1 MSEFESHYK
10 EDFLPNRLNFDA
22 IVFAGCTMQELQILS
37 ISNLVINIILF
48 GFITKLLFGMFLVGT
63 GVAFPTTVATTW
75 CLAKLF
81 QRLKQG
87 KPKGYVKQSVLLWCE
102 DHQILQ
108 TPFIRRSGKWTVGRF
123 VR

>member
-1 MSEFESHYK
+1 MPQLSKK

-22 IVFAGCTMQELQILS
+22 VVFAGCTMQELQILA

-48 GFITKLLFGMFLVGT
+48 GFITEFLFGMFLIGM
-63 GVAFPTTVATTW
+63 GIAFPTTVGTVW
-75 CLAKLF
+75 CLAKIL

-87 KPKGYVKQSVLLWCE
+87 KPKGYVKQSILLWSE
-102 DHQILQ
+102 NKGILQ
-108 TPFIRRSGKWTVGRF
+108 TPFIRRSGKWTVGRY

>member
-1 MSEFESHYK
+1 MSQLENNNK

-22 IVFAGCTMQELQILS
+22 IVFAGCTMQELQIIT

-48 GFITKLLFGMFLVGT
+48 GSITKLLFGMFLVGM
-63 GVAFPTTVATTW
+63 GIAFPTTVGTTW
-75 CLAKLF
+75 CIAKIL

-87 KPKGYVKQSVLLWCE
+87 KPKGYVKQSILLWCE
-102 DHQILQ
+102 NKGFLQ

-123 VR
+123 VQ